1 MDRVLTRK
9 MRLRSGPGY
18 SPISLERLEA
28 GARRLIARNIG
39 EDFTLSRVRWL
50 TGGASKIQV
59 AFDIEWNG
67 PAGDRRQ
74 STPMVLRM
82 EPPES
87 VVETSRGRSDRRSEE
102 HTAELQSLM
111 RISYA
116 VFC

>member
-50 TGGASKIQV
+50 TGCASKIQV

-67 PAGDRRQ
+67 PAGDRLQ

-82 EPPES
+82 EPPEPVAEPS
-87 VVETSRGRSDRRSEE
+87 ALRRFELHQGRNK
-102 HTAELQSLM
+102 
-111 RISYA
+111 
-116 VFC
+116 